1 MSGYTVA
8 AFYRFAP
15 IADPDGLRLT
25 LLARC
30 RELGLCGTILV
41 AEEGL
46 NGTIAG
52 TAAAIG
58 TIQGELEAIPGCA
71 DLPWK
76 LSTAT
81 TAPFRKLLI
90 KRKREI
96 VTMGVPELPIA
107 GHTGTYV
114 PPAEWDALIARDDVL
129 LVDTRNDYEL
139 AEGAFVGAVNPQI
152 ANFRAFPAWVDA
164 HLGNDRERPVAM
176 YCTGGIRCEKATAL
190 LKARGFRHV
199 YHLQGGI
206 LGYLAQT
213 GNARQAWQGTCYV
226 FDERETVDARLQA
239 APRTNDETLPLHQS

>member
-1 MSGYTVA
+1 MPEYTVA

-25 LLARC
+25 LLVRC
-30 RELGLCGTILV
+30 RVLGLCGTILV

-52 TAAAIG
+52 TAAAISA
-58 TIQGELEAIPGCA
+58 IQAELEALSGCA

-76 LSTAT
+76 LSTTAT
-81 TAPFRKLLI
+81 TPFRKLLI

-96 VTMGVPELPIA
+96 VTMGVPGLPIA

-114 PPAEWDALIARDDVL
+114 PAAEWDALITRDDVL

-139 AEGAFVGAVNPQI
+139 AEGAFRGAVNPGI

-164 HLGNDRERPVAM
+164 HLGAERERPVAL

-199 YHLQGGI
+199 YHLEGGI

-213 GNARQAWQGTCYV
+213 GNARRAWQGTCYV

-239 APRTNDETLPLHQS
+239 APRTTDETAQRHES